1 MAEDTVP
8 PTEPQQDATNAE
20 EDATEA
26 AETAANAAEDATNAE
41 EDATEAEETAANAA
55 EATADAEE
63 ATDDLPAC
71 GVAVEDAGTLKK
83 KVTVT
88 VPRERITAKFDEM
101 YGELGHSAQIP
112 GFRIG
117 HAPRR
122 LVEKRFGREVGKD
135 VRNGIIGESIGQAM
149 KQAELSTLG
158 EPEMDLEAI
167 ELPDNGDLAYSFEV
181 EVAPE
186 FDLPETKGIPV
197 DKPAL
202 EVTDEQIDEHVERFR
217 MSRAKFEPTD
227 NPAAVGDLVSVDV
240 VLTAE
245 GCDDVKR
252 EDLSLR
258 VGPGQIEGLAIVE
271 LGDALVG
278 KAAGETAA
286 VKATAAT
293 VHPHEPWR
301 DKEVTATLTIKQV
314 TARILPELNDE
325 FAEQVGFDSLDDLR
339 KFISAQ
345 LAGNLAAETQ
355 RAMRNQICQ
364 HLLDAVQFDLPE
376 GVVAR
381 HTQRALQRRYVDLL
395 QRGIPREQIDENLT
409 ELQADAATQATTEL
423 KLTFILGKVADAA
436 EVEVSEDE
444 INSHIARM
452 AAQYN
457 RRPERLRQE
466 LTQDGTIEQV
476 AIAIREQ
483 KALDKLLEDA
493 VVTEVSAEELAA
505 KADAQRKQAEDDA
518 KADTGEIAAERE
530 QKKAKKTTK
539 QAAANKPAK
548 KPEAK
553 KTEKKA
559 AKKTAKSKTR
569 RSSKSEGGKAAKK
582 TARKSAKKAGGKSD

>member
-8 PTEPQQDATNAE
+8 TTEPQEDTADAKE
-20 EDATEA
+20 
-26 AETAANAAEDATNAE
+26 
-41 EDATEAEETAANAA
+41 
-55 EATADAEE
+55 TADAEE
-63 ATDDLPAC
+63 TTDAEEAADDLPKC

-88 VPRERITAKFDEM
+88 VPRERIAAKFDEL
-101 YGELGHSAQIP
+101 YGELGHAAQIP

-122 LVEKRFGREVGKD
+122 LIEKRFGREVGRD
-135 VRNGIIGESIGQAM
+135 VRNGIIGESIGQALE
-149 KQAELSTLG
+149 QAELSTLG
-158 EPEMDLEAI
+158 EPDLDLEAI
-167 ELPDNGDLAYSFEV
+167 ELPDDGDLAYSFEV

-186 FDLPETKGIPV
+186 FDLPETKGISV

-202 EVTDEQIDEHVERFR
+202 EVTDEQIDEQVERLR
-217 MSRAKFEPTD
+217 MSRAKSEPTD
-227 NPAAVGDLVSVDV
+227 NPAAEGDLVSVDV

-252 EDLSLR
+252 EDLTFR
-258 VGPGQIEGLAIVE
+258 VSPGQVEGLAIVE
-271 LGDALVG
+271 LGDALAG
-278 KAAGETAA
+278 KSAGETAT
-286 VKATAAT
+286 VKATAPT

-301 DKEVTATLTIKQV
+301 DKEVTAELTIKQV
-314 TARILPELNDE
+314 TARILPELNDA
-325 FAEQVGFDSLDDLR
+325 FAEQVGFDSIKDLR
-339 KFISAQ
+339 EFISGQ
-345 LAGNLAAETQ
+345 LSNNLAAETQ

-364 HLLDAVQFDLPE
+364 HLLDAVAFDLPE

-395 QRGIPREQIDENLT
+395 QRGVPREQIDENLT

-423 KLTFILGKVADAA
+423 KLTFILGKVADAE

-444 INSHIARM
+444 INSHVARM

-493 VVTEVSAEELAA
+493 EVTEVSAEELAA
-505 KADAQRKQAEDDA
+505 RAEAKRAEDKAAKDADAEEPAAKRK
-518 KADTGEIAAERE
+518 
-530 QKKAKKTTK
+530 QKKAKKTAK
-539 QAAANKPAK
+539 KAAAKKTAK

-569 RSSKSEGGKAAKK
+569 RSSKSEGGKTGKKPEAKKAAKK